1 MSRREKLAKCCK
13 SQRKL
18 LETGSLPT
26 KYQQSEPPPTNDART
41 LTAFSEQDT
50 TELSPSTQE
59 SLATNNE
66 NTSNDKSATSKI
78 SIRKPKSLKTS
89 GVDSTSKEKHCL
101 PFWDKSCQEIS
112 QQLWLDTKT
121 DSQGLVATSSNG
133 SASKTIAN
141 SWFSVET
148 SCLVNEKW
156 LNISLPSSTS
166 LVAESTP
173 GVNTNLLS
181 KKIRV
186 YPETKLA
193 AKWRTWI
200 AASRWCYNQ
209 AIAILKTEK
218 IGKYDLRKKIMDSAP
233 IWVSEQPYNPR
244 QMAVFQAFE
253 AHKAAKKSKGIAKFR
268 SRFDRSQTI
277 RFQVSNWKSGTFY
290 PQATKGLSF
299 KVSEPIADV
308 MEHEPTLSL
317 INGQWFICY
326 AVDTAK
332 PLQNESSLAIAL
344 DPGVR
349 TFLTG
354 FDGSDILEVGKND
367 IGRIYRLA
375 RHLDKLMSRIWL
387 HKGGQFKRLRYC
399 LRKSATQ
406 IRIQIKN
413 LVNELHKKAAKY
425 LVTKYKIIFLP
436 TFETQQMVKKGKRK
450 LATKTAR
457 TLVTLSHYRFKQM
470 LKHQASKSGCIVVD
484 VTEEYTSKTCS
495 KCGHIH
501 TKLGGSKKFKCPECG
516 HTLDRDVNG
525 AFNILLKAL
534 RDTSLT
540 GELAAFSI
548 LPYTVS
554 LGLVLDLPG

>member
-1 MSRREKLAKCCK
+1 M
-13 SQRKL
+13 
-18 LETGSLPT
+18 PT
-26 KYQQSEPPPTNDART
+26 KYQQSEPPPTNDATT
-41 LTAFSEQDT
+41 LTAFLEPDT
-50 TELSPSTQE
+50 TELPLSMPE
-59 SLATNNE
+59 LAVTSNE
-66 NTSNDKSATSKI
+66 KNSNDKSATSKT
-78 SIRKPKSLKTS
+78 STRKPKSLKTS
-89 GVDSTSKEKHCL
+89 EVASTSKEKRCL

-112 QQLWLDTKT
+112 QQLWSDTKT
-121 DSQGLVATSSNG
+121 GLQGLVATSSNG
-133 SASKTIAN
+133 SVSKTIAN

-148 SCLVNEKW
+148 SCLQNEKW
-156 LNISLPSSTS
+156 LKISLPSSTS
-166 LVAESTP
+166 LAADSTASE
-173 GVNTNLLS
+173 NTNLLS

-186 YPETKLA
+186 YPETRLA

-218 IGKYDLRKKIMDSAP
+218 IGKYDLRKKIMDSVP

-268 SRFDRSQTI
+268 SRFDVSQTI

-290 PQATKGLSF
+290 PQVTKGLSF
-299 KVSEPIADV
+299 KGSEPIIEV

-332 PLQNESSLAIAL
+332 PLQTQSNLAMAL

-354 FDGSDILEVGKND
+354 FDGSDIIEIGKGD

-375 RHLDKLMSRIWL
+375 RHLDKLMSRIGL
-387 HKGGQFKRLRYC
+387 HNGGQFKRLRYC
-399 LRKSATQ
+399 LRKSAAK
-406 IRIQIKN
+406 IRIKLKN
-413 LVNELHKKAAKY
+413 LVSELHKKAAKY
-425 LVTKYKIIFLP
+425 LVAKYKLIFLP
-436 TFETQQMVKKGKRK
+436 TFETQQMVNKGKRK

-457 TLVTLSHYRFKQM
+457 AMVTLNHYRFKQM
-470 LKHQASKSGCIVVD
+470 LKHQAVKYGSTVVD

-516 HTLDRDVNG
+516 HTLDRDLNG

-540 GELAAFSI
+540 GELAAFSV
-548 LPYTVS
+548 LPYMVAS
-554 LGLVLDLPG
+554 GLFLDLPG

>member
-1 MSRREKLAKCCK
+1 MSHRERLAKYCK
-13 SQRKL
+13 SQKKP
-18 LETGSLPT
+18 LETGNLPT
-26 KYQQSEPPPTNDART
+26 KYQQSEPPPTNDATT
-41 LTAFSEQDT
+41 LTAFLEPDT
-50 TELSPSTQE
+50 TELPLSMPE
-59 SLATNNE
+59 LAVTSNE
-66 NTSNDKSATSKI
+66 KNSNDKSATSKT
-78 SIRKPKSLKTS
+78 STRKPKSLKTS
-89 GVDSTSKEKHCL
+89 EVASTSKEKRCL

-112 QQLWLDTKT
+112 QQLWSDTKT
-121 DSQGLVATSSNG
+121 GLQGLVATSSNG
-133 SASKTIAN
+133 SVSKTIAN

-148 SCLVNEKW
+148 SCLQNEKW
-156 LNISLPSSTS
+156 LKISLPSSTS
-166 LVAESTP
+166 LVADSTDS
-173 GVNTNLLS
+173 VSTNLLS

-186 YPETKLA
+186 YPETRLA

-218 IGKYDLRKKIMDSAP
+218 IGKYDLRKKIMDSVP

-268 SRFDRSQTI
+268 SRFDVSQTI

-290 PQATKGLSF
+290 PQVTKGLSF
-299 KVSEPIADV
+299 KGSEPIIEV

-326 AVDTAK
+326 VVDTAK
-332 PLQNESSLAIAL
+332 PLQTQSNLAMAL

-349 TFLTG
+349 TFLTR
-354 FDGSDILEVGKND
+354 FDGSDIIEIGKGD

-375 RHLDKLMSRIWL
+375 RHLDKLMSRIGL
-387 HKGGQFKRLRYC
+387 HNGGQFKRLRYC
-399 LRKSATQ
+399 LRKSAAK
-406 IRIQIKN
+406 IRIKLKN
-413 LVNELHKKAAKY
+413 LVSELHKKAAKY
-425 LVTKYKIIFLP
+425 LVAKYKLIFLP

-457 TLVTLSHYRFKQM
+457 AMVTLSHYRFKQM
-470 LKHQASKSGCIVVD
+470 LKHQAIKYGSNVVD

-516 HTLDRDVNG
+516 HTLDRDLNG

-540 GELAAFSI
+540 GELAAFSV
-548 LPYTVS
+548 LPYMVAS
-554 LGLVLDLPG
+554 GLFLDLPG

>member
-1 MSRREKLAKCCK
+1 MSHREKLAKSCK
-13 SQRKL
+13 SQRKP
-18 LETGSLPT
+18 LETGNLPT
-26 KYQQSEPPPTNDART
+26 KYQQSEPHPISDATT
-41 LTAFSEQDT
+41 LIASSERDT

-59 SLATNNE
+59 SVA
-66 NTSNDKSATSKI
+66 TSNEKTSKDKSAICKTST
-78 SIRKPKSLKTS
+78 RKPKSSKTS
-89 GVDSTSKEKHCL
+89 EVDSTSKEKRCL

-112 QQLWLDTKT
+112 QQLWSDIKT

-133 SASKTIAN
+133 YVSQTIAY
-141 SWFSVET
+141 SWFSVEM
-148 SCLVNEKW
+148 SCLQNEKW
-156 LNISLPSSTS
+156 LKISLPLSTS
-166 LVAESTP
+166 SVADSTDFAS
-173 GVNTNLLS
+173 TNLLS

-193 AKWRTWI
+193 AKWRNWI

-209 AIAILKTEK
+209 AIYTLKTEK

-233 IWVSEQPYNPR
+233 SWVSEQPYNPR

-253 AHKAAKKSKGIAKFR
+253 AHKAAIKSKGTAQFR
-268 SRFDRSQTI
+268 SRFDTSQTI
-277 RFQVSNWKSGTFY
+277 RFQISNWKSGTFY

-299 KVSEPIADV
+299 KASESITKV

-326 AVDTAK
+326 AVETQKEEPNQKD
-332 PLQNESSLAIAL
+332 SAIAL

-354 FDGSDILEVGKND
+354 FDGSNIAEIGKGD
-367 IGRIYRLA
+367 IGGIYRLA
-375 RHLDKLMSRIWL
+375 RYLDKLMSRVGL
-387 HKGGQFKRLRYC
+387 NKGKQFKRLRYC
-399 LRKSATQ
+399 LRKSATK
-406 IRIQIKN
+406 IRLKIKN

-425 LVTKYKIIFLP
+425 LVKNYKMIFLP
-436 TFETQQMVKKGKRK
+436 TFETQQMVKKVNRK
-450 LATKTAR
+450 LTTKTAR
-457 TLVTLSHYRFKQM
+457 ALVTLSHYRFKQM

-516 HTLDRDVNG
+516 HTLDRDING

-534 RDTSLT
+534 RDTSKT

>member
-1 MSRREKLAKCCK
+1 MSHQGKLAKSCK
-13 SQRKL
+13 SQKKP
-18 LETGSLPT
+18 LETGSLPI
-26 KYQQSEPPPTNDART
+26 KYQQSELLPT
-41 LTAFSEQDT
+41 
-50 TELSPSTQE
+50 
-59 SLATNNE
+59 
-66 NTSNDKSATSKI
+66 K
-78 SIRKPKSLKTS
+78 
-89 GVDSTSKEKHCL
+89 

-112 QQLWLDTKT
+112 QQLWSDTKIGLR
-121 DSQGLVATSSNG
+121 GLVETSSNG
-133 SASKTIAN
+133 YVSKTIAN

-148 SCLVNEKW
+148 SCLQNEKW
-156 LNISLPSSTS
+156 LKISLPSSTS
-166 LVAESTP
+166 LVADSTP
-173 GVNTNLLS
+173 GASTNLLS
-181 KKIRV
+181 RKIRV
-186 YPETKLA
+186 YPETRLA
-193 AKWRTWI
+193 TKWRTWL

-218 IGKYDLRKKIMDSAP
+218 IGKYDLRKKIMDSTP

-268 SRFDRSQTI
+268 SRFDISQTI
-277 RFQVSNWKSGTFY
+277 RFQVSNWKSRTFY

-299 KVSEPIADV
+299 KASEPILEV

-326 AVDTAK
+326 AVDTPK
-332 PLQNESSLAIAL
+332 PLENESSLAIAL

-354 FDGSDILEVGKND
+354 FDGSDIIEIGKDD

-375 RHLDKLMSRIWL
+375 RHLDKLMSRIGL
-387 HKGGQFKRLRYC
+387 NKGGELKRLRYR
-399 LRKSATQ
+399 LRKSAAK
-406 IRIQIKN
+406 IRIKIKN

-425 LVTKYKIIFLP
+425 LVAKYKLIFLP
-436 TFETQQMVKKGKRK
+436 TFETQQMVRKGKRK

-457 TLVTLSHYRFKQM
+457 AMVTLSHYRFQQM
-470 LKHQASKSGCIVVD
+470 LKHQAAKYGSLVVD

-516 HTLDRDVNG
+516 HTLDRDLNG

-540 GELAAFSI
+540 GELAAFTRLAI
-548 LPYTVS
+548 H
-554 LGLVLDLPG
+554 G

>member
-1 MSRREKLAKCCK
+1 MINSFVEQASC
-13 SQRKL
+13 L
-18 LETGSLPT
+18 LF
-26 KYQQSEPPPTNDART
+26 KMVQII
-41 LTAFSEQDT
+41 
-50 TELSPSTQE
+50 
-59 SLATNNE
+59 
-66 NTSNDKSATSKI
+66 KKI
-78 SIRKPKSLKTS
+78 SEA
-89 GVDSTSKEKHCL
+89 DSTSKEKRSL

-112 QQLWLDTKT
+112 RQLWSDTKI
-121 DSQGLVATSSNG
+121 DLRGLVETSSNG
-133 SASKTIAN
+133 SVSKTIAN

-148 SCLVNEKW
+148 SCLQNEKW
-156 LNISLPSSTS
+156 LKISLPSSTS
-166 LVAESTP
+166 LVADSTDS
-173 GVNTNLLS
+173 VSTNLLS

-193 AKWRTWI
+193 AKWRTWL

-218 IGKYDLRKKIMDSAP
+218 MGKYDLRKKIMDSAP

-268 SRFDRSQTI
+268 TRFDISQTI
-277 RFQVSNWKSGTFY
+277 RFQVSNWKSKTFY

-299 KVSEPIADV
+299 KASEPILDV
-308 MEHEPTLSL
+308 MQHEPTLSL
-317 INGQWFICY
+317 VNGQWFICY
-326 AVDTAK
+326 AVDTPK
-332 PLQNESSLAIAL
+332 PLENESNLVIAL

-354 FDGSDILEVGKND
+354 FDGGNIVELGKND
-367 IGRIYRLA
+367 IDRIYRLA
-375 RHLDKLMSRIWL
+375 RHLDKLMSRIGL
-387 HKGGQFKRLRYC
+387 SKGGQFKRLRYC
-399 LRKSATQ
+399 LRKSAAK
-406 IRIQIKN
+406 IRVKVKN

-425 LVTKYKIIFLP
+425 LVTKYRLIFLP
-436 TFETQQMVKKGKRK
+436 TFETQQMIKKGKRK

-457 TLVTLSHYRFKQM
+457 AMVTLSHYRFQQM
-470 LKHQASKSGCIVVD
+470 LKHQAVKYGSLVVD

-501 TKLGGSKKFKCPECG
+501 AKLGGSKKFKCPECG
-516 HTLDRDVNG
+516 HTLDRDLNG

-540 GELAAFSI
+540 GELAAFSV
-548 LPYTVS
+548 LPYTANP
-554 LGLVLDLPG
+554 GLVLDLPG

>member
-1 MSRREKLAKCCK
+1 MKNK
-13 SQRKL
+13 S
-18 LETGSLPT
+18 
-26 KYQQSEPPPTNDART
+26 
-41 LTAFSEQDT
+41 F
-50 TELSPSTQE
+50 
-59 SLATNNE
+59 
-66 NTSNDKSATSKI
+66 
-78 SIRKPKSLKTS
+78 KTS
-89 GVDSTSKEKHCL
+89 EVDSISKEKRRL
-101 PFWDKSCQEIS
+101 PFWDKSCQETS
-112 QQLWLDTKT
+112 QQLWSGTLT
-121 DSQGLVATSSNG
+121 DSQGLAATSSNG
-133 SASKTIAN
+133 SVSKTIAN

-148 SCLVNEKW
+148 SCLQNEKW
-156 LNISLPSSTS
+156 LKIYLPSSTS
-166 LVAESTP
+166 LVADSTP

-193 AKWRTWI
+193 AKWRNWMV
-200 AASRWCYNQ
+200 ASRWCYNQ

-253 AHKAAKKSKGIAKFR
+253 AHKAAKKSKGSAKFR
-268 SRFDRSQTI
+268 SRFDTSQTI
-277 RFQVSNWKSGTFY
+277 RFQVSNWKSGAFY
-290 PQATKGLSF
+290 PQVTKGLSF
-299 KVSEPIADV
+299 KASEPIIEV

-326 AVDTAK
+326 AVDTGR
-332 PLQNESSLAIAL
+332 LEQTQSNLAIAL

-354 FDGSDILEVGKND
+354 FDGSDIVELGKGD

-375 RHLDKLMSRIWL
+375 RHLDKLMSRIGL
-387 HKGGQFKRLRYC
+387 NKGGRFKRLRYC
-399 LRKSATQ
+399 LRRSAVK
-406 IRIQIKN
+406 IRIKIKN

-425 LVTKYKIIFLP
+425 LVTKYNLIFLP
-436 TFETQQMVKKGKRK
+436 VFETQKMVKKGKRK

-457 TLVTLSHYRFKQM
+457 AMVTLSHYRFKQM
-470 LKHQASKSGCIVVD
+470 LKHQAVKYGSTVVE

-495 KCGHIH
+495 KCGYIH

-516 HTLDRDVNG
+516 HTLDRDLNG

-540 GELAAFSI
+540 EELFAFSI
-548 LPYTVS
+548 LPYTANSV
-554 LGLVLDLPG
+554 LVLDLPG